1 MDAILSEQ
9 KLQVDG
15 LTDVSQTALKIGKLL
30 NAELVVFGLVTS
42 VTESKVDRF
51 SYDVLRSEVSV
62 DVRVVNATTGQVVI
76 SETAKGTAEDKIIT
90 TASGTVV
97 KGATDYDAL
106 HVPRADP
113 MTLDELARAPLPRDA
128 SIVLYS
134 EGGVHSAQAWVLL
147 RLRGYRDVRFLREGI
162 YEWLARVLEPR
173 LATDATAAERADFA
187 RAEQQSRFFGGQPRS
202 GVPRSEVPTG
212 YWTNA
217 SAEPAARSGTAASG
231 SGSSAAEA
239 IRATVGRVRR
249 RGC

>member
-1 MDAILSEQ
+1 MTIHGALAIAAATLGLAAAGAEGRPAVDAAQLASDIVAERDH
-9 KLQVDG
+9 V
-15 LTDVSQTALKIGKLL
+15 TAP
-30 NAELVVFGLVTS
+30 ELAARIMRQDPSPRHL
-42 VTESKVDRF
+42 D
-51 SYDVLRSEVSV
+51 LRP
-62 DVRVVNATTGQVVI
+62 RA
-76 SETAKGTAEDKIIT
+76 
-90 TASGTVV
+90 
-97 KGATDYDAL
+97 DYDAL

>member
-1 MDAILSEQ
+1 MTIHGALAIAAATLGLAAAVAEGRPAIDAAQLASDI
-9 KLQVDG
+9 
-15 LTDVSQTALKIGKLL
+15 
-30 NAELVVFGLVTS
+30 
-42 VTESKVDRF
+42 
-51 SYDVLRSEVSV
+51 
-62 DVRVVNATTGQVVI
+62 
-76 SETAKGTAEDKIIT
+76 TAERDHV
-90 TASGTVV
+90 TAPELAARIMRQDPSLRLLDLRPR
-97 KGATDYDAL
+97 ADYDAL
-106 HVPRADP
+106 HIPTAEPV
-113 MTLDELARAPLPRDA
+113 TLDELAHAPLPRDA

-173 LATDATAAERADFA
+173 LASDATAAERADFA

-217 SAEPAARSGTAASG
+217 SAEPATRSGVGAGG
-231 SGSSAAEA
+231 SGSSPADA
-239 IRATVGRVRR
+239 IRATIGSVRR